1 MDRKRLLKKR
11 KSELLEMLEESG
23 VRADPN
29 ARKDNLINALMA
41 LETGPQPT
49 PPSEEEPGQM
59 RPAREQVEETKYS
72 TELHMPGSPV
82 EAQPRYPTTLPHRYG
97 EDRIVAM
104 TRDPYWIFAYWE
116 VTPEALQRARE
127 ELGPDGESS
136 RMTIRVY
143 DITATAFDGG
153 NANYHFDIDV
163 GADADNW
170 YINTGQPNRSYCI
183 DIGLLS
189 PSGVYKTIARSNP
202 VHAPRASASE
212 EVDERWMSLEQEFER
227 MYALSGGFQI
237 GTGSLELKEMMEK
250 QLRMQLASEAPASL
264 FSMQA
269 PRKERG
275 FWFVLN
281 AELILY
287 GATVPGAEVTMQ
299 GTRVQL
305 RPDGTFSARFSLPDG
320 EYVIPVTARSP
331 DGLEERTITPTVTR
345 TTRAGEPV
353 IKE

>member
-1 MDRKRLLKKR
+1 
-11 KSELLEMLEESG
+11 
-23 VRADPN
+23 
-29 ARKDNLINALMA
+29 
-41 LETGPQPT
+41 
-49 PPSEEEPGQM
+49 
-59 RPAREQVEETKYS
+59 
-72 TELHMPGSPV
+72 
-82 EAQPRYPTTLPHRYG
+82 
-97 EDRIVAM
+97 
-104 TRDPYWIFAYWE
+104 
-116 VTPEALQRARE
+116 
-127 ELGPDGESS
+127 
-136 RMTIRVY
+136 VY

-189 PSGVYKTIARSNP
+189 PTGAYKTIARSNP
-202 VHAPRASASE
+202 IHTPRASVSE

-237 GTGSLELKEMMEK
+237 GAGSLELKEMMEK

-275 FWFVLN
+275 FWLALN
-281 AELILY
+281 AELIIY

-299 GTRVQL
+299 GNPVQL

-331 DGLEERTITPTVTR
+331 DGIEERTITPTVTK